1 LAGTS
6 SLEIEIHSL
15 FQEGGSID
23 YVCRELVSKYER
35 NETLSS
41 YEIEGLGHFL
51 ITAGRFDL
59 LQSLL
64 IKSIK
69 RSKLA
74 QFPVG
79 LAVEAMRAQDQEL
92 SYNDFIFF
100 NSLIEFQPDEST
112 ALQSESVQSFSLTIN
127 KKLATYKKK
136 WQADRLQLKT
146 KLIEQLNE
154 HRIYQ
159 LQEQEDRTLNHLVKF
174 FPQDIEIGLLKQAH
188 LERKA
193 DDILSRVIS
202 QKNLAKPKNPSSTS
216 ALGVSK
222 ESQEFIADVEK
233 KLRNLIPTLSTQ
245 SPDQLY
251 NFAILAFQFEMY
263 ELVLEI
269 LSHAPE
275 TESRDW
281 LRAEALAECGRFLDL
296 LKTLENLEKK
306 ASTNVE
312 ATFGATYLRALAYY
326 GLGQKDYAIALLES
340 LAARVPSYRSTEA
353 LLHEWRNS

>member
-1 LAGTS
+1 MAGTN

-15 FQEGGSID
+15 FQEGASVD

-41 YEIEGLGHFL
+41 AEIEGLGYFL
-51 ITAGRFDL
+51 IVAGRFDL

-64 IKSIK
+64 VKSVK

-79 LAVEAMRAQDQEL
+79 VAVEAVLAQEKSL
-92 SYNDFIFF
+92 SDDDLIFF
-100 NSLIEFQPDEST
+100 NSLVDFQKDENT
-112 ALQSESVQSFSLTIN
+112 ALQSKTVQGFSLTTN
-127 KKLATYKKK
+127 KKLAEYNKH
-136 WQADRLQLKT
+136 WQAERIKLKT
-146 KLIEQLNE
+146 KLIEQLNQ

-159 LQEQEDRTLNHLVKF
+159 LHEQEERTLNQLVKF

-202 QKNLAKPKNPSSTS
+202 QKNLAKPRSLSTS
-216 ALGVSK
+216 SSLGATK
-222 ESQEFIADVEK
+222 ESQEFLQDVEGK
-233 KLRNLIPTLSTQ
+233 IKSLIPTISAQ

-251 NFAILAFQFEMY
+251 NLAILAFQFEMF

-281 LRAEALAECGRFLDL
+281 LRAETLAECGRYLDL
-296 LKTLENLEKK
+296 LKTLEQLEKK
-306 ASTNVE
+306 TSANAE

-326 GLGQKDYAIALLES
+326 GLGQKDYAISLLES
-340 LAARVPSYRSTEA
+340 LAARVPYYRSTEA